1 MDEHQLDTMVAG
13 VVVGLLK
20 ARRVIDPETF
30 EDLIT
35 SIMVDIDVGLQVAE
49 EEALE
54 AVFRRPSGNNVVAF
68 PLPRRPNR

>member
-20 ARRVIDPETF
+20 ARKVIDPETF
-30 EDLIT
+30 EDLIA
-35 SIMVDIDVGLQVAE
+35 SIMVDIDLGLQVAE

-54 AVFRRPSGNNVVAF
+54 AMFRRPYGDNVVAF
-68 PLPRRPNR
+68 PLPRQPNR